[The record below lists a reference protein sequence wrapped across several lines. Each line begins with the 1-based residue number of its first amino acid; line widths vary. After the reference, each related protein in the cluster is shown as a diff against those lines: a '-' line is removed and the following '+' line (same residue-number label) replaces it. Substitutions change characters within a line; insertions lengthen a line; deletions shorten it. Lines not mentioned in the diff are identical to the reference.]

1 MWRIAIMLLYKH
13 YTFDK
18 YVQYYDERR
27 TSVTLVHF
35 SHLSQVSDRT
45 CEGLQNL
52 IKFEK
57 SVS

>member
-1 MWRIAIMLLYKH
+1 MLLYKH

-27 TSVTLVHF
+27 TSVTFVHF